1 MATMLNNHHRHERL
15 HSSNVLRFLGSTT
28 FMFVLVIG
36 AFLLLMLAARNL
48 H

>member
-1 MATMLNNHHRHERL
+1 MAMAITHHHPRL
-15 HSSNVLRFLGSTT
+15 HSSSALRFLGSTT